1 MPCEGVKIYRL
12 INKVS
17 QIFSSLAGERNRF
30 CWQHCILET
39 VPKPIVMNEV
49 FGVIRWILNL
59 KSLINANNS
68 VQRHVKCVFFKILSH
83 KLLTFYIWTTF
94 SSNVFLKFMISKRSP
109 NCNRVD
115 WNIVKESTKCQV
127 SSWIKISK
135 NHKYVRVKTKIFNLN
150 FFDFSRHS
158 NHMN

>member
-1 MPCEGVKIYRL
+1 MYQCTTGTPEVDSICLKIGSDFPMFQIFHSYYSASRSYKFFQTYRTISFIFSGRLQEHPLYIGPLADNSMPCEGVEIYRL
-12 INKVS
+12 KNKVS

-30 CWQHCILET
+30 CWQHCILEI

-83 KLLTFYIWTTF
+83 KLLTFYI
-94 SSNVFLKFMISKRSP
+94 
-109 NCNRVD
+109 
-115 WNIVKESTKCQV
+115 
-127 SSWIKISK
+127 
-135 NHKYVRVKTKIFNLN
+135 
-150 FFDFSRHS
+150 
-158 NHMN
+158 